1 MDVKEKLSN
10 AKSKAIGFAK
20 DHAIEIVAVGYG
32 AITLAL
38 CGASWKNGFDTG
50 KVTGFRFCDI
60 LTDRILKH
68 DPSVYEAGKKL
79 VAEHAEEEA
88 KKLAEEW

>member
-20 DHAIEIVAVGYG
+20 DHTIEIVAAGYG
-32 AITLAL
+32 VLTLAL
-38 CGASWKNGFDTG
+38 CGAAWRNGFETG
-50 KVTGFRFCDI
+50 KVTGFCFCDI

-79 VAEHAEEEA
+79 IAEHGMDEA